1 MTGPFGRTPPFADR
15 KRLGGGRDGFVT
27 PLLPF
32 HDGSRRGFRATKRAA
47 GITSRPYFV
56 QYVSRSGSRRDFL
69 AVIFGARLAGA
80 APRLWSLFF
89 LSLNITRADRWRQDA
104 ERDALFAYALVVV
117 AAGAVGATFAIETV
131 ATVRSLEPVAASIP
145 IAASR
150 TLADVFALIF
160 GGIAI
165 GNQLFVAL
173 DLFLVIAARPTL
185 GLLFLEARAIIFEHS
200 EIMVGVLKIIFGL
213 HPVAGELRIARQTL
227 VLLQKLGGIAA
238 LTAVLAISASIS
250 GHTLRTLSAAA
261 TTTAALTIVDQILV
275 PCRTGAGL
283 NRSP

>member
-1 MTGPFGRTPPFADR
+1 
-15 KRLGGGRDGFVT
+15 VT

-32 HDGSRRGFRATKRAA
+32 HDGNRRGFRATKRAA

-69 AVIFGARLAGA
+69 AIVFGPRLAGA
-80 APRLWSLFF
+80 AARLGSIFF
-89 LSLNITRADRWRQDA
+89 LSLDITRADRWRQDA

-117 AAGAVGATFAIETV
+117 AFLSPGAIGATFTIETV
-131 ATVRSLEPVAASIP
+131 ATIRSLEPVAASIP

-150 TLADVFALIF
+150 TLADVFAIIF
-160 GGIAI
+160 GRIAI
-165 GNQLFVAL
+165 GNQLFVTL
-173 DLFLVIAARPTL
+173 DFFLVIAARPTL
-185 GLLFLEARAIIFEHS
+185 GLLLLEARAIIFEHS

-238 LTAVLAISASIS
+238 LTVVLAISASIS